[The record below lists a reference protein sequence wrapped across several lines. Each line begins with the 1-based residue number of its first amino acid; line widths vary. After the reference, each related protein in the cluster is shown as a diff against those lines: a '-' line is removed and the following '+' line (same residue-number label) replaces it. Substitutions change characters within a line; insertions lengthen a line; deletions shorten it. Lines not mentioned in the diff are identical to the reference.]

1 LPGCVV
7 STITTRTFSNMRY
20 PNSGIESALV

>member
-1 LPGCVV
+1 VV

-20 PNSGIESALV
+20 PNPGMESALV